1 VATTKEVFPEI
12 FGNLSFKGGAVVQLQ
27 EVEAEAKAKAAAA
40 AAANLELWSILM
52 SAMRLKE
59 EVRLHDMRSKCR
71 RLELTKNDCGPFLI
85 LGFLFLLTTTTTIT
99 SS

>member
-1 VATTKEVFPEI
+1 M
-12 FGNLSFKGGAVVQLQ
+12 Q

-71 RLELTKNDCGPFLI
+71 SLELTKNDCGPLPLLI